1 MKFGKALSMVGLWV
15 PVNGRPMGNNNKTF
29 SGGTEGNGGWEVGIG
44 KWGSPPEKVWW
55 PPVLLIFYSFI
66 MVKFYLI
73 ICYMS
78 SQESMSS
85 FSDSQSSTDYSQSLG
100 SQDSYG
106 SQSLET
112 WDDCYES
119 SFIDDISLSE
129 DSWSSSQES
138 E

>member
-1 MKFGKALSMVGLWV
+1 
-15 PVNGRPMGNNNKTF
+15 
-29 SGGTEGNGGWEVGIG
+29 
-44 KWGSPPEKVWW
+44 
-55 PPVLLIFYSFI
+55 
-66 MVKFYLI
+66 
-73 ICYMS
+73 MS

-112 WDDCYES
+112 WEDCYES
-119 SFIDDISLSE
+119 SFIDDSSLSE

>member
-1 MKFGKALSMVGLWV
+1 
-15 PVNGRPMGNNNKTF
+15 
-29 SGGTEGNGGWEVGIG
+29 
-44 KWGSPPEKVWW
+44 
-55 PPVLLIFYSFI
+55 
-66 MVKFYLI
+66 
-73 ICYMS
+73 MS

-112 WDDCYES
+112 WNDSYES
-119 SFIDDISLSE
+119 SFIDDSSLSS
-129 DSWSSSQES
+129 DLSWSSSQDS